1 MIRMSDEFR
10 RRLQD
15 YEDGKLSE
23 EEQIELE
30 EELERMET
38 YQAHLDEVMNKE
50 RGEIDHTR
58 TSRNEAKIIK
68 RGKWKARMNT
78 VFSVLVIFILVTWAG
93 NIFNSVYFGEG
104 DPSRADT
111 YGDVASFAIM
121 VTHPNVSVHVTGS
134 MAGYFS
140 YEFTGEMKKQIGSER
155 YTIGQFEL
163 PFRLGLPGILQ
174 MKWSDDHPKTGYFN
188 SPDNPVDMDMQHDWN
203 KLEKL
208 PEGTVAET
216 YLSFDQY
223 FTTDEILKHFEGK
236 NLEPVWFAVDAGQQ
250 ESYDP
255 IGFPYQPMWHHDDL
269 TIISHKEE
277 KTRFGKTVLQSGTY
291 PAVDDYGSSELRNEN
306 FIKTL
311 RLLRDYP
318 TIASKVNPFVKFDQ
332 ITEYVETNGVKIY
345 GAVVTGPT
353 KELLK
358 LKKESWVKGIQ
369 VSDARLWNWMFTDST
384 ND

>member
-1 MIRMSDEFR
+1 MSEEFR
-10 RRLQD
+10 RKLQD
-15 YEDGKLSE
+15 YEEGKLSE
-23 EEQIELE
+23 EERTELE
-30 EELERMET
+30 KELERMEA
-38 YQAHLDEVMNKE
+38 YQAHLDELMGKE
-50 RGEIDHTR
+50 QGELDNTM

-93 NIFNSVYFGEG
+93 NIFNSIYFGEG

-121 VTHPNVSVHVTGS
+121 VTHPNVSAHVSGS
-134 MAGYFS
+134 MNGYFS
-140 YEFTGEMKKQIGSER
+140 YEFTGEMMKQIGSER
-155 YTIGQFEL
+155 VTIGEFML
-163 PFRLGLPGILQ
+163 PFRLGMPGIPQ
-174 MKWSDDHPKTGYFN
+174 ITWSDDHPKTQFFN
-188 SPDNPVDMDMQHDWN
+188 PPDNPVDMDMQHDWN

-208 PEGTVAET
+208 PEGTVAEA

-223 FTTDEILKHFEGK
+223 FTTDEILKNFEGK

-269 TIISHKEE
+269 AITSYKEE
-277 KTRFGKTVLQSGTY
+277 KTRFGKTVTQGGTY
-291 PAVDDYGSSELRNEN
+291 PAVEEYGSGELRDEN

-311 RLLRDYP
+311 RLLRDHP
-318 TIASKVNPFVKFDQ
+318 SLTRKVAPFVEFDQ
-332 ITEYVETNGVKIY
+332 ITEYVESNGVKIY

-358 LKKESWVKGIQ
+358 LNKESWVKGIQ
-369 VSDARLWNWMFTDST
+369 VSDARLWNWIFTD
-384 ND
+384 

>member
-1 MIRMSDEFR
+1 MSDEFR
-10 RRLQD
+10 RKLQD
-15 YEDGKLSE
+15 YEEGKLSE
-23 EEQIELE
+23 EERTELE
-30 EELERMET
+30 KDLERMEA
-38 YQAHLDEVMNKE
+38 YQAHLDELMGKE
-50 RGEIDHTR
+50 QGEMDNTM

-93 NIFNSVYFGEG
+93 NIFNSIYFGEG

-111 YGDVASFAIM
+111 YGDVASFAMM
-121 VTHPNVSVHVTGS
+121 VTHPNVSVHVSGS
-134 MAGYFS
+134 MERYFS
-140 YEFTGEMKKQIGSER
+140 YEFTGDMQKQIGSER

-174 MKWSDDHPKTGYFN
+174 MKWSDDHPKTGFFN
-188 SPDNPVDMDMQHDWN
+188 PPDNPVDMDMQHDWN

-208 PEGTVAET
+208 PEGTVAEA
-216 YLSFDQY
+216 YLSFNQY
-223 FTTDEILKHFEGK
+223 FKTDEILKHFEGK

-269 TIISHKEE
+269 TITSYKEE
-277 KTRFGKTVLQSGTY
+277 KTRFGKTVMQGGTY
-291 PAVDDYGSSELRNEN
+291 PAVEEYGSGALRDEN

-311 RLLRDYP
+311 RLLRDHKSI
-318 TIASKVNPFVKFDQ
+318 TSKVAPFVEFDQ
-332 ITEYVETNGVKIY
+332 ITEYVESNGVKIY

-369 VSDARLWNWMFTDST
+369 VSDARLWNWIFTDPT